1 MTCTRWCRSNRPLP
15 SRQPSRE
22 RNSSRIGSASGSWRC
37 WRKSIQTGLTY
48 TTACSESSSPGLRVV
63 ARNDKPKARN
73 DRDGVI
79 PRLILSSLGPSCHPL
94 VHPVIPWSILSSLGP
109 SCHPLVHP
117 VIPGLTR
124 DPVPRQ
130 HWIAGAE
137 TPDPGSSPGQALIR
151 GRNDNSNIHSF
162 CAQTKWALSFQRLN
176 KRAILSRPGCITRPL
191 SVIKAVTSSAGVT
204 SKAGLRTCTPLAAH

>member
-79 PRLILSSLGPSCHPL
+79 PRL
-94 VHPVIPWSILSSLGP
+94 ILSSLGP